1 MVYCK
6 SWLYWYLGT
15 LNKIKFL
22 SCTENPT
29 RIAIRFFFTFTDYFS
44 YHLHSGAFS
53 VFVLWDEFVP
63 GYILRTNAMY
73 CNLYFN
79 WLTCRNKWFYWFIS
93 SFKHMFCSVIFGR
106 LLFLC
111 MCWHQLNLSIEVRG
125 VILRKILFSKYD
137 KMW

>member
-15 LNKIKFL
+15 RLSFSLAQKTLLGFL
-22 SCTENPT
+22 LD
-29 RIAIRFFFTFTDYFS
+29 FFFTFTDYFS

-93 SFKHMFCSVIFGR
+93 SFRHMFCSVIFGR

-111 MCWHQLNLSIEVRG
+111 MYWQQLNLSIEVKG